1 MSENGMRRPAARAM
15 LGPMDTAE
23 RQKRQL
29 SRAILAAAAH
39 DFELSV
45 AGMAEAAGYSEG
57 HFQRLFR
64 RHFGLS
70 PREML
75 RHSRIERFAE
85 QLRQGMPVTQAAV
98 ESGFGSSSRVHQ
110 AAQEGLGMAPSR
122 LSRGGAGERVH
133 YALASS
139 TLGRVLVAATDRG
152 LCAVLLGDQESAL
165 EGELARRFPKAERL
179 PASADFQAVLD
190 SVVALIDRADADE
203 PAWNLDLRGTLFQQ
217 KVWAA
222 LRAIPRGRTLTYGEL
237 ARQVGLPGGA
247 RAVAQA
253 CGANPAAVVVPCHRV
268 VAADGGLGGYRW
280 GIERKRAL
288 LERERIDK

>member
-1 MSENGMRRPAARAM
+1 MRRPAARAM

-23 RQKRQL
+23 RQKQQL
-29 SRAILAAAAH
+29 SRAILAAAAQ

-122 LSRGGAGERVH
+122 LLRGGAGECLH
-133 YALASS
+133 YALATS
-139 TLGRVLVAATDRG
+139 TLGRVLVAATEWG
-152 LCAVLLGDQESAL
+152 LCAVLLGDDESAL
-165 EGELARRFPKAERL
+165 ERELARRFPKAERL
-179 PASADFQAVLD
+179 PADTDFQAVLD
-190 SVVALIDRADADE
+190 SVVALIDQADADE

-288 LERERIDK
+288 LKIEADT